1 MHEHGV
7 MRSPM
12 QRIEQAAR
20 AENARRVVG
29 VSVTLGALSH
39 ITLMHFGEHFD
50 QAAAG
55 TIAEGALLSVTMS
68 SDVRDPRATDVILD
82 GIEVETE
89 D

>member
-1 MHEHGV
+1 MHDHGV
-7 MRSPM
+7 MRSLM
-12 QRIEQAAR
+12 QRIEDAAR

-39 ITLMHFGEHFD
+39 MTLMHFGEHFD

-55 TIAEGALLSVTMS
+55 TIAEGALLSVTTS
-68 SDVRDPRATDVILD
+68 NDIRDPRAADVVLE

-89 D
+89 